1 MEFMYFEQAI
11 EALLEREDDQELS
24 ALLDKKILELTQQH
38 TCTDLVQSYL
48 FLYASLA
55 GDVESYQRFE
65 RIFNLFV
72 LTKQVALKDKQ
83 KFLLNS
89 GMGRWF

>member
-1 MEFMYFEQAI
+1 MEFIDFEQTI
-11 EALLEREDDQELS
+11 DTLLEKEDDKPLS
-24 ALLDKKILELTQQH
+24 ALLDQKILELTQQH

-65 RIFNLFV
+65 RVFNLFV
-72 LTKQVALKDKQ
+72 STNQVALKDKQ